1 MRPITDVLKDGA
13 WKGRRA
19 FVVGSGPSLRDFD
32 RSVLRDELSIGCNE
46 EYRWSPTIALCQDP
60 RFFVGDGYPGRV
72 AAKDNPQWYA
82 GPCTQ
87 PVYFHGHPDSPM
99 PEANDSILL
108 ATSAHTR
115 ETPFAWG
122 TSLKGG
128 LYYGANVGM
137 SAINLA
143 ELLGADPIYLLGFDA
158 KADGDRTHCHDAYP
172 KEWTLD
178 KEVDRRYVYGRW
190 IAEFRNI
197 APKIKS
203 RVINLNPDSAI
214 DAFPKARLSVHAYRW
229 THNSNPYSHSV
240 LQMVPV
246 GM

>member
-1 MRPITDVLKDGA
+1 MRPLETVLKDGA

-19 FVVGSGPSLRDFD
+19 FVLGSGPSLRGFD
-32 RSVLRDELSIGCNE
+32 RTILHAEMTIGCNE
-46 EYRWSPTIALCQDP
+46 EYTWGPSISLCQDP
-60 RFFVGDGYPGRV
+60 RFFAGDGYPGRIP
-72 AAKDNPQWYA
+72 AKDNPAWFR
-82 GPCTQ
+82 GSSM

-99 PEANDSILL
+99 PEANDDIFS
-108 ATSAHTR
+108 ANSAHSR

-122 TSLKGG
+122 TSLAGG

-158 KADGDRTHCHDAYP
+158 KAEGERTHCHDAYP

-178 KEVDRRYVYGRW
+178 KAVDRAYVYGRW

-197 APKIKS
+197 APKVRA
-203 RVINLNPDSAI
+203 RVVNLNPDSAI
-214 DAFPKARLSVHAYRW
+214 DAFPKAKLNHVINNWLLPDQWRI
-229 THNSNPYSHSV
+229 
-240 LQMVPV
+240 VPV